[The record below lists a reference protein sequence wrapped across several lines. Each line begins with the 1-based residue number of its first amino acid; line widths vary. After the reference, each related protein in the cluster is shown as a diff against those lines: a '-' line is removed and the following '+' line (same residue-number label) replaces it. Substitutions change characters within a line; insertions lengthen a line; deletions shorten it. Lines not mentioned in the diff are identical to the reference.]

1 MKIFVKCNDFKKVKI
16 RAGKAG
22 IVSDTKKKQQEEH
35 CDSNQVYWQQVSNM
49 MGYKKSILEQTKIH
63 VEDSLTGFANA

>member
-1 MKIFVKCNDFKKVKI
+1 MRIFVKCNDFKKVKI

-49 MGYKKSILEQTKIH
+49 MGYKKTKIH